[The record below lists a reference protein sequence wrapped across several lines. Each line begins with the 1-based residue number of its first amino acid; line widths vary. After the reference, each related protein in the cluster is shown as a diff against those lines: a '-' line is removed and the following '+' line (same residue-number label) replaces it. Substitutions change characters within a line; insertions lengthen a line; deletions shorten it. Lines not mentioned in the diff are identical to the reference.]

1 MQTTSNSQRNQW
13 SGLFVIGM
21 IITGGCGSETPNTP
35 EVEKPASTVDATS
48 ATAPVTPTVPTPK
61 TTQATPQVVED
72 KVAENKAA
80 PVSLDVP
87 TELPSTEPALIT
99 EPVTSSSVTLTNR
112 VNATNVLPHSR
123 ILRVPTRDAEITAAT
138 RTFEDLQ
145 QAYNTQK
152 PADYQAAEAKL
163 LQFGPDAIPVLLD
176 RLATTGSDT
185 ESSIE
190 QELASMMLLQIL
202 PETLLIDPAFPKDLR
217 IRVFQVMPEA
227 LSHPSNDV
235 RINVATA
242 LSLFQDPPPQL
253 VPALQKL
260 LSSEAEHHRLM
271 ALVALG
277 NLGPHSVIAT
287 TEIRSKLN
295 DESPEV
301 REAAKRTLDLMA
313 AMPTSRQ

>member
-1 MQTTSNSQRNQW
+1 MQITSNSRRNQW

-21 IITGGCGSETPNTP
+21 IIAGGCSSETPNTA
-35 EVEKPASTVDATS
+35 EVEKPASTVPATS
-48 ATAPVTPTVPTPK
+48 ATAPVKQTVSKPKTASATPK
-61 TTQATPQVVED
+61 VTE
-72 KVAENKAA
+72 
-80 PVSLDVP
+80 PVLLEVP
-87 TELPSTEPALIT
+87 TELPKTEPAATT
-99 EPVTSSSVTLTNR
+99 EPVPASSVAVNR
-112 VNATNVLPHSR
+112 LDAMNVLPHSR
-123 ILRVPTRDAEITAAT
+123 ILRVPTRDAEMTAAA
-138 RTFEDLQ
+138 RTFRDLR
-145 QAYNTQK
+145 QAYDAQK
-152 PADYQAAEAKL
+152 PAEYQAAEAKL

-176 RLATTGSDT
+176 RLAETAGSP
-185 ESSIE
+185 IQ

-202 PETLLIDPAFPKDLR
+202 PETLLVDPAFPQDLR

-235 RINVATA
+235 RINIATA

-260 LSSEAEHHRLM
+260 LSSDAEHHRLM

-287 TEIRSKLN
+287 AEIRSRLN
-295 DESPEV
+295 DENPEV

-313 AMPTSRQ
+313 AAPRSRQ